1 MQETDLYLNNSYMNL
16 DTHFDFCFHNYRVLH
31 KTLSRPYVR
40 PPATLIWVAT

>member
-1 MQETDLYLNNSYMNL
+1 LSTE
-16 DTHFDFCFHNYRVLH
+16 FDFIIIRVLH